1 MSQNKKLIFAI
12 SKCIINKKAVINIKK
27 IDYKV
32 TKEDSGKKI
41 KVILKNKLDISA
53 SVLTELKKY
62 PDGIMLNKESV
73 FATHVAMENDV
84 ISITLQDKKSPNIV
98 PNDLPLDI
106 IYEDDDLLVVN
117 KPRLMPSHPSQNHH
131 DDTLANA
138 VMYRYSDFTFRI
150 ITRLDKNTSGVVVIA
165 KNKICASRLTK
176 QMTQSKIQKEYIAIC
191 HGIPKNKK
199 GTINSPISRKEN
211 SVIMRE
217 VNPDG
222 KEAVTKYETILTK
235 DNLSLLHIKP
245 ITGRTHQIR
254 VHLSYIGNPI
264 YGDDMYGSPIS
275 DTKCLLHCQKVTL
288 THPETSKKISF
299 EAKAPKDME
308 FIYN

>member
-1 MSQNKKLIFAI
+1 M
-12 SKCIINKKAVINIKK
+12 INIKK
-27 IDYKV
+27 IDYMV
-32 TKEDSGKKI
+32 TKEDNGKKI

-53 SVLTELKKY
+53 AVLTELKKY
-62 PDGIMLNKESV
+62 PDGIMLNGESA
-73 FATHVAMENDV
+73 FSTHVAKENDI
-84 ISITLQDKKSPNIV
+84 ISITLKDKNSPNIV
-98 PNDLPLDI
+98 PKDLPLDI

-165 KNKICASRLTK
+165 KNKICASHLTR
-176 QMTQSKIQKEYIAIC
+176 QMTEGKIYKEYIALC
-191 HGIPKNKK
+191 HGIPENNK
-199 GTINSPISRKEN
+199 GIINAPISRKEN

-217 VNPDG
+217 VNSNG
-222 KEAVTKYETILTK
+222 KEAITEYETMLTK

-245 ITGRTHQIR
+245 VTGRTHQIR
-254 VHLSYIGNPI
+254 VHLSHMGNPI
-264 YGDDMYGSPIS
+264 YGDDMYGSPVTS
-275 DTKCLLHCQKVTL
+275 SECLLHCQRVTL
-288 THPETSKKISF
+288 THPVTNKKISF

-308 FIYN
+308 FIS